1 MLNDPIRNYEI
12 EYYNL
17 WQGIRVGQRL
27 IEQVEAVDAC
37 QALDIFYDDQ
47 ADDET
52 EVLKVTCTD

>member
-47 ADDET
+47 ADD
-52 EVLKVTCTD
+52 